1 MTFRDYLTGTVF
13 FAILI
18 FGPVGHESKYG
29 MIIRFCQVIL
39 IPLII
44 WLFLGWIWMNNRI
57 SKKTETLLKRILSFA
72 ISLTFT
78 VFVLTEVISPS
89 PWYDG
94 IVRRNWGDVFLLM
107 ILAGFFLY
115 MALAKE
121 KN

>member
-44 WLFLGWIWMNNRI
+44 WLFLGWLWINNRI
-57 SKKTETLLKRILSFA
+57 RKKTETLLKRILSFA

-78 VFVLTEVISPS
+78 VFLLIEVISPS